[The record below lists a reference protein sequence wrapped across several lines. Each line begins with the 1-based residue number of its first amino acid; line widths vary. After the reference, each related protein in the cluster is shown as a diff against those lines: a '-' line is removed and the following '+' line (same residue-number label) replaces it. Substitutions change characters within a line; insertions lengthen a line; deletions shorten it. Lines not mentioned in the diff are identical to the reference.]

1 MSHFHFLKN
10 IRTACALLIIIS
22 YLLFSCTP
30 VDKAKPPAI
39 TTGFSKVFNQGP
51 VSLTM
56 QLSSTNIT
64 IAEQL
69 ELVLQAAIPE
79 EYEVEMPGYTT
90 TLGDFSVDDY
100 HTIPPRMTGATG
112 NARILVQKTFILEP
126 YLPGTYT
133 IPPLT
138 IMYQEIKDGA
148 EENKLTT
155 EEVQISVTSFL
166 PDDKGNL
173 QIKDIRPP
181 EELPLD
187 IARLLWLAGI
197 LLSIFTLAIAG
208 FLYWRK
214 KQDKKED
221 VIIQISPDEIAFK
234 ELDTLLAEDLLAS
247 GKVKLFHLRISD
259 ILRRYIEN
267 RFGLKAPERTTEEF
281 LTELT
286 RDMQMQ
292 KALLGD
298 HKRLL
303 GEFLNQCDLVKFAK
317 HEPSIEESGKTVT
330 VCREFIE
337 ETKKGQVPKV

>member
-1 MSHFHFLKN
+1 MSRYFFKN
-10 IRTACALLIIIS
+10 FCTDCTLLLVLTG
-22 YLLFSCTP
+22 LLFSCTP
-30 VDKAKPPAI
+30 VDTAKPPAV

-69 ELVLQAAIPE
+69 ELVLLAAIPE

-138 IMYQEIKDGA
+138 ILYQETKDGA

-155 EEVQISVTSFL
+155 EEVQISVRSFL
-166 PDDKGNL
+166 PDDTGDL

-187 IARLLWLAGI
+187 IIRLLWLAGS
-197 LLSIFTLAIAG
+197 LLSIFILAIAG
-208 FLYWRK
+208 FIYWRK
-214 KQDKKED
+214 TRAKKEE
-221 VIIQISPDEIAFK
+221 VIIQKSPDEIAFK
-234 ELDTLLAEDLLAS
+234 ELDTLLAEDLLAR

-259 ILRRYIEN
+259 ILRSYIEN

-281 LTELT
+281 LSELT
-286 RDMQMQ
+286 QDVQIQ

-317 HEPSIEESGKTVT
+317 HEPSIEESGKTVII
-330 VCREFIE
+330 CREFIE
-337 ETKKGQVPKV
+337 ATIDRSA

>member
-1 MSHFHFLKN
+1 
-10 IRTACALLIIIS
+10 
-22 YLLFSCTP
+22 
-30 VDKAKPPAI
+30 
-39 TTGFSKVFNQGP
+39 
-51 VSLTM
+51 M

-64 IAEQL
+64 IAEQI

-79 EYEVEMPGYTT
+79 EYEVEMPSYTT
-90 TLGDFSVDDY
+90 TLGDFSVDDF
-100 HTIPPRMTGATG
+100 HTSPPRLTGAANNT
-112 NARILVQKTFILEP
+112 RLVVPKTFILEP

-133 IPPLT
+133 IPALKIIYREKGEGT
-138 IMYQEIKDGA
+138 DES
-148 EENKLTT
+148 ELFT
-155 EEVQISVTSFL
+155 EEIEITVTSLL
-166 PDDKGNL
+166 PENAGDL
-173 QIKDIRPP
+173 QIKDIKPP

-187 IARLLWLAGI
+187 KNKLLWLAGSI
-197 LLSIFTLAIAG
+197 LLIIILVVAG
-208 FLYWRK
+208 FVYWRK
-214 KQDKKED
+214 TRAKKE
-221 VIIQISPDEIAFK
+221 VVMVQASPDEIAFQ
-234 ELDTLLAEDLLAS
+234 ELDTLLAENLLS
-247 GKVKLFHLRISD
+247 RGEIKLFHLRISD

-337 ETKKGQVPKV
+337 ETRKGQVPKV

>member
-1 MSHFHFLKN
+1 MNRFYLPKN
-10 IRTACALLIIIS
+10 IWTALALLIVSIV
-22 YLLFSCTP
+22 LLFSCSP
-30 VDKAKPPAI
+30 VDTAPLSASSP
-39 TTGFSKVFNQGP
+39 GFTKVFDQGP

-56 QLSSTNIT
+56 QLSSTEIT

-79 EYEVEMPGYTT
+79 EYEVEMPSYTT
-90 TLGDFSVDDY
+90 TLGDFSVDDFR
-100 HTIPPRMTGATG
+100 TSPPRLTGAANNT
-112 NARILVQKTFILEP
+112 RLVVPKTFILEP

-133 IPPLT
+133 IPALKIIYREKGGGT
-138 IMYQEIKDGA
+138 DES
-148 EENKLTT
+148 ELFT
-155 EEVQISVTSFL
+155 EEIEITVTSFL
-166 PDDKGNL
+166 PENAGDL
-173 QIKDIRPP
+173 QIKDIKPP

-187 IARLLWLAGI
+187 ITRLVWLAGI
-197 LLSIFTLAIAG
+197 LLSIFILLVTG
-208 FLYWRK
+208 FAYWRK
-214 KQDKKED
+214 TRAKKED
-221 VIIQISPDEIAFK
+221 IIIQVSPDEIAFQ
-234 ELDTLLAEDLLAS
+234 ELDTLLAEDLLS
-247 GKVKLFHLRISD
+247 RGKVKLFHLRISD

-298 HKRLL
+298 HKSLL
-303 GEFLNQCDLVKFAK
+303 GEFLNLCDLVKFAK

-337 ETKKGQVPKV
+337 ETKERASA